1 MEKPESLKY
10 EVQGHNVAIN
20 TLDQIIDVDGV
31 ECLDGGIIRHNGQD
45 AKMLVRI
52 DNKPDLVKMVADW
65 RAEWDAYNAYK
76 AAELAANVPGLNELR
91 KARDAAYN
99 DEHRYSHQ
107 MDRMM
112 DDEQNDGVNPPT
124 PINQSLRAIAN
135 DLAKQYPRAA
145 IYLKA
150 EGYTLASNFKK
161 YGAGKD
167 AMEIIATGGSIE
179 DAQATL
185 NNWIHS

>member
-1 MEKPESLKY
+1 MKQPESLTY
-10 EVQGHNVAIN
+10 TVQDKTITIDSPNK
-20 TLDQIIDVDGV
+20 IIVVDGI

-45 AKMLVRI
+45 VKMLVRI

-76 AAELAANVPGLNELR
+76 VAELAANVPGLNELR

-145 IYLKA
+145 MYLRA
-150 EGYTLASNFKK
+150 EGYTLASNYRK

-185 NNWIHS
+185 DNWINS